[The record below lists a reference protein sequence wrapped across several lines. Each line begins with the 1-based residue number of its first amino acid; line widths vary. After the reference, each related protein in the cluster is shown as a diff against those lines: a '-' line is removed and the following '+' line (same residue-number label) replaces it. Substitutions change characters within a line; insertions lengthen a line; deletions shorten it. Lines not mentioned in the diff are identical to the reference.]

1 MAPPPVRRDRERNAA
16 RILDAAI
23 GVLGERPEAT
33 MAEIAEATGLGRA
46 TVYRHYPTREA
57 LLAAIRDDAVAATAS
72 VLDASRLDDG
82 PADAALERFIRG
94 CWEIHDRHRLVISA
108 IGPLSGPSAVLVEK
122 RHVTDRVAA
131 LIARGQAAGEFRADR
146 DPAWLATSIHGI
158 VFAAVDAVGEGIL
171 TPAAAP
177 DAILDSARAAL
188 AHPRPSK
195 QP

>member
-1 MAPPPVRRDRERNAA
+1 MASPPVRRDRERNAA

-57 LLAAIRDDAVAATAS
+57 LLAAIREDAVAASAS
-72 VLDASRLDDG
+72 ALDASRLDDG
-82 PADAALERFIRG
+82 PADAALERFVRS
-94 CWEIHDRHRLVISA
+94 CWAVHDRHLLVISA

-122 RHVTDRVAA
+122 RHITERVAA
-131 LIARGQAAGEFRADR
+131 LIARGQASGEFRTDR
-146 DPAWLATSIHGI
+146 DPAWLATSINGI

-188 AHPRPSK
+188 AHPPPADRT
-195 QP
+195 